1 VETKNEYLEQVML
14 QKAQV
19 EDDLRAK
26 NRIMPAAK
34 RAHRGGAPQ
43 DSQEIRISAIGG
55 ASGPTSSPVEYR
67 VTGFWRWKNVVVPP
81 NAYVVHTRRGVEN
94 PLHMGLGTSFR
105 YNPVTDSFLVV
116 PAAMQTIIINA
127 NCICRE
133 RQGVVVQGYVQWIV
147 DDISIAYK
155 KLDFTDTSDPMRV
168 VNVQLREQAE
178 AAIKDKVST
187 MGIDDVLAD
196 KQPIIEELTARL
208 RSVAEGSGHDK
219 GLGLRIVTVQIK
231 EAVVSSPKVWE
242 MLQRPFRTE
251 RARHARLAELSNE
264 AIVRVREAEAE
275 KEFAR
280 LAIEAETET
289 ARIRAE
295 AESKKFDRE
304 QAEHVRRTEA
314 EAKNL
319 AKTMDHERAK
329 LEKSREISKL
339 RLEQELEEAE
349 LRHKAEQ
356 LRAEREIMVEARRRE
371 VENIMSDAAVT
382 AKLIEQLPAIA
393 ASLPKPAELR
403 SIQIGAA
410 GSDALGSAVAGMLA
424 LADLVRS
431 RSAGG
436 SSSSA

>member
-1 VETKNEYLEQVML
+1 MKNEYLEQVMQ

-19 EDDLRAK
+19 EDDLRSK
-26 NRIMPAAK
+26 NRSVPAPQ
-34 RAHRGGAPQ
+34 RAMRAQGMRPADIGEGGGGAPV
-43 DSQEIRISAIGG
+43 
-55 ASGPTSSPVEYR
+55 TSSPVDYR
-67 VTGFWRWKNVVVPP
+67 ITGFWRWQNVVVPP

-94 PLHMGLGTSFR
+94 PLHMGLGISFR
-105 YNPVTDSFLVV
+105 FNPVTDSFLVV
-116 PAAMQTIIINA
+116 PSAMQTIIINA

-208 RSVAEGSGHDK
+208 RSVAEGVGHDK

-231 EAVVSSPKVWE
+231 EAVVCSPKVWE

-251 RARHARLAELSNE
+251 RARDARLAELSNH
-264 AIVRVREAEAE
+264 AIVQAREAESE
-275 KEFAR
+275 KAVAR
-280 LAIEAETET
+280 MRIESETET

-295 AESKKFDRE
+295 AAAQTFDRE
-304 QAEHVRRTEA
+304 QSERVRRTEA
-314 EAKNL
+314 EAKTL
-319 AKTMDHERAK
+319 ARTAENERAK
-329 LEKSREISKL
+329 LEKERELSRL
-339 RLEQELEEAE
+339 RLQTELEEADLREQAEVRRHERNLE
-349 LRHKAEQ
+349 L
-356 LRAEREIMVEARRRE
+356 EARRRE
-371 VENIMSDAAVT
+371 IENALSDAAVT
-382 AKLIEQLPAIA
+382 AKLIEQLPGIA
-393 ASLPKPAELR
+393 ASLPKPAELKT
-403 SIQIGAA
+403 IQIGGA
-410 GSDALGSAVAGMLA
+410 GSDALGSALAGMLA

-431 RSAGG
+431 RSSGGG
-436 SSSSA
+436 SSSSS